1 MHPIFFLLTSSSYSL
16 SSSSCS
22 SSSSSS
28 SSCSLLFSIDNLQLD
43 VSWHPGLRHPV
54 LGLRNHLLGLVVY
67 RLVPLLLSLVDHL
80 VTHLLLD
87 VLHDHLI
94 KHLLLPILDVLHE
107 LQVEK
112 AKKNA
117 PK

>member
-1 MHPIFFLLTSSSYSL
+1 MNRNIKLSRPFLLR
-16 SSSSCS
+16 
-22 SSSSSS
+22 
-28 SSCSLLFSIDNLQLD
+28 D
-43 VSWHPGLRHPV
+43 VLHDHHD
-54 LGLRNHLLGLVVY
+54 NHLLLDV
-67 RLVPLLLSLVDHL
+67 LHDHL

-107 LQVEK
+107 LLVEK

-117 PK
+117 PKRNS